1 MSKNVITIRR
11 RNRTLTA
18 CLLGSLPR
26 PEIKRLEL
34 LILLG
39 VLLLPAILRGAQRQ
53 SVNHRLPADLA
64 MLQSVGRLAPAE
76 QLRLVIALPLRN
88 RGEFDVLLQRIY
100 DPTGPDYHRYLTPQQ
115 FAERFS
121 PSEQDYR
128 AVMDFATKQGLT
140 VIGTHPN
147 RTLVDVHGT
156 VADIE
161 RAFHV
166 GLRRYPHPS
175 EARTFFAPDS
185 GPSVDLEVPIL
196 EIRGL
201 DDYVLPRPMYRHIP
215 IPLSQAGMAEPSVG
229 SGPVGTYMGKDFRA
243 AYVPGVTLT
252 GLGQSV
258 GLFELD
264 GYYTNDPIQYA
275 SQAGLTNVIPPINVL
290 VDEFDGSPGA
300 NNVEVALDIEM
311 VMSMAPEAQVIV
323 YEGSSATPTIV
334 IDLLNRM
341 ATDNRA
347 SVVSSSWT
355 FHAGPA
361 MEQVFQ
367 QMVAQGQ
374 SFFNSSGDYGAYTGT
389 VPTSADDPNVTV
401 VGGTLLTTSGPE
413 GDWVSEV
420 AWNRGNGEGSGGG
433 INTARTIPSWQAAID
448 MSTNHGSTTLR
459 NNPDVSMIADA
470 TYAVAD
476 NGVSHYVGGTSVSA
490 PLWAGFAAL
499 VNERATSQ
507 GKPAIGFINPALYAL
522 GQGTGYST
530 SFHDITSGSNTNSAS
545 PTDYFAVPGY
555 DLCTGWG
562 SPTPGLIDALLNV
575 QFIIPS
581 GWTRTP
587 LVSQSWASVASSADG
602 MKLAAV
608 DLSGGNQINM
618 SSSGGVTWRA
628 SGPRASWRGVASSAD
643 GVRVAAAAM
652 YGPIYISTN
661 SGSSWTAT
669 TSPSYSWRSMA
680 SSADGTKL
688 AAGAFWEGVFGVS
701 TNSGLSW
708 YSAPAILGGELNWMP
723 VGWSGDGCVLIA
735 GCGSQVYVSTDSG
748 LTATTTTLT
757 GTSVRGVAASA
768 DGSTLITA
776 GTSSICVS
784 TNFGATWVVTSAPS
798 SPWFSVACSADGYRI
813 VAAPIPGNIWLSD
826 DRGATWLEIGPR
838 PAQWFSIACSA
849 DGARLIVCA
858 GNYLD
863 GPVYTGVFP
872 RTGPAITTPPAN
884 QTSVMGSNAV
894 FTVSAFGPPPLSY
907 QWSYNGTNIAG
918 ATDNSL
924 LLTNVQ
930 PCDAGNYRVRVSDA
944 FGFRDSPLAT
954 LTVIPPPPVI
964 VVQPT
969 NQTAVLGT
977 TVNFSATA
985 SGSPPLNYQWMLNG
999 GNIAGATS
1007 NILTIVNAQSGD
1019 AATYAITVANGYGSI
1034 TSSNAVLTLITST
1047 PCLEPPSG
1055 LLGWWSAE
1063 GNAADRTGMNSGTL
1077 VGNATYDPGYAG
1089 QCFVFDGNG
1098 AAVSLPNRPDL
1109 QLQALTVELWV
1120 KRGSATLSSHSGNS
1134 GFLFTLGGSGL
1145 GIFDGGDLFW
1155 RYSGFAYGAA
1165 GVIND
1170 TNWHNVAAT
1179 ATSTGASIYVDG
1191 ISVGGSGAPQ
1201 SFSFSDA
1208 AIGALGGS
1216 VSNTFYGAIDEA
1228 ALFNRLLSPAEIQ
1241 SIYSAG
1247 HYGMC
1252 WMPAPPC
1259 IVTQP
1264 NSQSVLAG
1272 SSVKIVVAVA
1282 GWLDSLHYQW
1292 EFNGASMT
1300 GMTNSSLSLTNV
1312 HWDQAG
1318 SYAVVVSNVY
1328 GLATSSSATLVVQ
1341 ETNRPVF
1348 NSIGVLSNGVVQG
1361 EITGN
1366 AGPTCIEASTNLID
1380 WLTLTNVVLNDVGLR
1395 FVDSNAT
1402 NYPLRFYRARL
1413 R

>member
-11 RNRTLTA
+11 RKMTLTA
-18 CLLGSLPR
+18 GLPGLLPR
-26 PEIKRLEL
+26 LGIKRLGVL
-34 LILLG
+34 TLLG
-39 VLLLPAILRGAQRQ
+39 VLLLPATLRGAERQ
-53 SVNHRLPADLA
+53 SINHRLPASLA
-64 MLQSVGRLAPAE
+64 KLQPVGRLAPSE
-76 QLRLVIALPLRN
+76 QMRLVIALPLRN
-88 RGEFDVLLQRIY
+88 RSEFEILLQHIN
-100 DPTGPDYHRYLTPQQ
+100 DPASSDYHRYLTPEQ
-115 FAERFS
+115 FADRFS
-121 PSEQDYR
+121 PPEQDYR

-147 RTLVDVHGT
+147 RTLVDVRGA

-161 RAFHV
+161 RTFQV

-175 EARTFFAPDS
+175 EPRTFFAPDS
-185 GPSVDLEVPIL
+185 TPSVELEVPIL

-215 IPLSQAGMAEPSVG
+215 IPLSRPGLAKPSIG
-229 SGPVGTYMGKDFRA
+229 SGPAGVYMGKDFRA

-264 GYYTNDPIQYA
+264 GYYANDPIQYA
-275 SQAGLTNVIPPINVL
+275 SQAGLTNVMPPINVL
-290 VDEFDGSPGA
+290 VDGFDGSPGV

-323 YEGSSATPTIV
+323 YEGFYETPTIV

-347 SVVSSSWT
+347 SVLSSSWT

-401 VGGTLLTTSGPE
+401 VGGTFLTTSGPE
-413 GDWVSEV
+413 GNWVSEV

-433 INTARTIPSWQAAID
+433 TSTARTIPSWQASVN

-459 NNPDVSMIADA
+459 NNPDVSMVADA
-470 TYAVAD
+470 VYAVAD
-476 NGVSHYVGGTSVSA
+476 NGVSQYVGGTSISA

-499 VNERATSQ
+499 VNERATFQ
-507 GKPAIGFINPALYAL
+507 GKPVIGFINPALYAI
-522 GQGTGYST
+522 GQGTNYST
-530 SFHDITSGSNTNSAS
+530 SFHDIISGSNTNSSS

-562 SPTPGLIDALLNV
+562 SPTTSLIDALLNV
-575 QFIIPS
+575 QFVLPT

-608 DLSGGNQINM
+608 DLGGGNQINV
-618 SSSGGVTWRA
+618 SSSGGATWRA

-643 GVRVAAAAM
+643 GVRVAAAAF
-652 YGPIYISTN
+652 YSPIYVSTD
-661 SGSSWTAT
+661 SGSTWTAT
-669 TSPSYSWRSMA
+669 TAPSYSWRSMA
-680 SSADGTKL
+680 SSADGSKL
-688 AAGAFWEGVFGVS
+688 AAGAYWEAVFEVS
-701 TNSGLSW
+701 TNSGASW
-708 YSAPAILGGELNWMP
+708 YSAPAMQGSGWVP
-723 VGWSGDGCVLIA
+723 VAWSADGHVLIA
-735 GCGSQVYVSTDSG
+735 GGGSGVYVSTDSG

-757 GTSVRGVAASA
+757 GPSIVGVAASA
-768 DGSTLITA
+768 DGSTLVA
-776 GTSSICVS
+776 VGNSLICVS
-784 TNFGATWVVTSAPS
+784 TNLGANWSVTSAPS
-798 SPWFSVACSADGYRI
+798 LDWFSVACSADGYRI
-813 VAAPIPGNIWLSD
+813 VAAVISGNIWLSD
-826 DRGATWLEIGPR
+826 DRGATWVDIGPR
-838 PAQWFSIACSA
+838 PATWYSIACSA
-849 DGARLIVCA
+849 DGTRLIVCA
-858 GNYLD
+858 DNYLD

-872 RTGPAITTPPAN
+872 RSGPVITTPPAN
-884 QTSVMGSNAV
+884 QSAVVGSNAV
-894 FTVSAFGPPPLSY
+894 FTVSALGPPPLSY
-907 QWSYNGTNIAG
+907 QWSCNGTNIAG
-918 ATDNSL
+918 ATVDSL

-930 PCDAGNYRVRVSDA
+930 PSDAGNYRVRVSDA

-964 VVQPT
+964 IVQPT

-977 TVNFSATA
+977 TVRFSATA
-985 SGSPPLNYQWMLNG
+985 SGSPPLSYQWMLNG
-999 GNIAGATS
+999 GNIAGASS
-1007 NILTIVNAQSGD
+1007 NILTIVNAQPGD
-1019 AATYAITVANGYGSI
+1019 AGTYAVKVANGYGSI
-1034 TSSNAVLTLITST
+1034 TSSNAVLSLISPT

-1055 LLGWWSAE
+1055 LLGWWPAE
-1063 GNAADRTGMNSGTL
+1063 TTAADRTGTNSGTL
-1077 VGNATYDPGYAG
+1077 VGNATYGPGYVA
-1089 QCFVFDGNG
+1089 QCFVLDGNG
-1098 AAVSLPNRPDL
+1098 SAVSLANRPDL
-1109 QLQALTVELWV
+1109 QLQALTVDLWV

-1145 GIFDGGDLFW
+1145 GLFDGGDLFW
-1155 RYSGFAYGAA
+1155 RYSGFVYGAA
-1165 GVIND
+1165 GVITD

-1179 ATSTGASIYVDG
+1179 ATTTGASIYIDG

-1208 AIGALGGS
+1208 AIGALGAS
-1216 VSNTFYGAIDEA
+1216 ASNGFYGAIDEV

-1241 SIYSAG
+1241 SIYNAG
-1247 HYGMC
+1247 HDGMC

-1264 NSQSVLAG
+1264 SSQSVTAG
-1272 SSVKIVVAVA
+1272 SSVNMAVTIA
-1282 GWLDSLHYQW
+1282 GWLDSAHYQW
-1292 EFNGASMT
+1292 LFNGTEMT

-1312 HWDQAG
+1312 HWSQAG
-1318 SYAVVVSNVY
+1318 SYVVVVSNVY
-1328 GLATSSSATLVVQ
+1328 GLAMSDSATLIVQ

-1348 NSIGVLSNGVVQG
+1348 NSIVVLSNGTVQG
-1361 EITGN
+1361 QITGN
-1366 AGPTCIEASTNLID
+1366 AGPTCIEASTNLVD
-1380 WLTLTNVVLNDVGLR
+1380 WVTLTNGVVDEVGLP
-1395 FVDSNAT
+1395 FVDSTAT